1 MELRSGWVLNL
12 TGTLTPYG
20 EAWELQKALVA
31 ARQQDLVPD
40 VLILLVHP
48 PVITVGRSGKREHLL
63 LPPHLLE
70 ARGFAY
76 YEIERGGSATYH
88 GPGQLVGYPIL
99 HLRAYNEDIVRYMR
113 NLEETI
119 IRTLADFQI
128 RGERVRGYPGV
139 WVDGAK
145 IAAVGVAVKRK
156 VTMHGF
162 ALNVDPELSHFQV
175 INPCGLG
182 KPVTSMAAV
191 LGRPVPMEEVAQSY
205 TRHFMDTY
213 RLALTPVSLQE
224 LRGRMEKADLVR
236 LPG

>member
-1 MELRSGWVLNL
+1 MELRSAWLLNL
-12 TGTLTPYG
+12 TGALTPYR

-31 ARQQDLVPD
+31 ARQQDLIPD
-40 VLILLVHP
+40 ILILLVHP

-70 ARGFAY
+70 AKGFAY

-99 HLRAYNEDIVRYMR
+99 HLRPYNEDIVRYMR

-119 IRTLADFQI
+119 LRTLADFQI

-162 ALNVDPELSHFQV
+162 ALNVDPDLSHFQV

-182 KPVTSMAAV
+182 KPVTSMAAI
-191 LGRPVPMEEVAQSY
+191 LGRTVRVEDVAASY
-205 TRHFMDTY
+205 ARHFAEVY
-213 RLALTPVSLQE
+213 RLALTPISLEE
-224 LRGRMEKADLVR
+224 LWGSLKRADLAQI
-236 LPG
+236 LG